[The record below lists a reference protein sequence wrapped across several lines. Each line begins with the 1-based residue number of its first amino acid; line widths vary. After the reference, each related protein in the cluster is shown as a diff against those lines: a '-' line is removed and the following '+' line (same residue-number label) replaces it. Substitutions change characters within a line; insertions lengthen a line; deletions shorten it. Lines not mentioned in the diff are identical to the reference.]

1 MSSCFKVFIKVF
13 FSFLCFFLLIFY
25 PALLCAKSKNIGT
38 ESANIDLT
46 YQTLPHRQNLAIQ
59 DIFDIDSMMSA
70 QATSLL
76 SKKFVQKL
84 QSKKIIAISD
94 IENTTQESIDIE
106 SMMIGFKQSVVE
118 KFVFTNAIASNA
130 NKADKLIKDSRTLR
144 NNAEYNQYTTK
155 EEGGLLAPD
164 YSLSGK
170 ISKRAK
176 SIGKEVRLEYAI
188 LLRLTDLAT
197 GVEVWSNI
205 AKSTKILPKN
215 VAQKYLQ
222 ESKNQKST
230 TTPNTPKTT
239 MSNSEW
245 EKAYKKCLSEDFGAC
260 QRLVDNGLANVE
272 QCDKKSCNKIGTIL
286 RNIGHLDEA
295 VEYYKRAISLGDYEG
310 YSYLSQVYYE
320 RYDNITEA
328 KAQLKQSCDKVD
340 YLDCIFLGGLH
351 SSQKDF
357 ANAKKYFE
365 ITAKQAN
372 NEIKALAYGVLAVL
386 YFDGNGV
393 PKNISKAISYLKKS
407 CDLKFA
413 ESCFWVGEIYA
424 EGKEIT
430 QNLELSKQYF
440 RKSCDLDYQKG
451 CEVYDDFI
459 KNEKKQ
465 GEFDES
471 FFDCVYDE
479 DLPACQKLI
488 DLGMASLEDCNYT
501 NCFLTGSVYYVAGH
515 LNKAI
520 LYYQKAISL
529 GDEIGYS
536 GLGNVFYKK
545 QDFHN
550 AKKNFEIACNKLN
563 NVIGADSCHNLGLLY
578 QNGEGV
584 RQDYNRAFEYYKKS
598 CELKSP
604 AGAIIWAW
612 LMILGRA

>member
-1 MSSCFKVFIKVF
+1 MSSCFKVFIKIF

-25 PALLCAKSKNIGT
+25 PALLCAKSKNLDT

-46 YQTLPHRQNLAIQ
+46 YQTLPHRQNLATQ

-70 QATSLL
+70 HATSLL

-230 TTPNTPKTT
+230 ATPNTPKTT
-239 MSNSEW
+239 ISNSEW
-245 EKAYKKCLSEDFGAC
+245 EKAYEKCLSEDFGAC

-272 QCDKKSCNKIGTIL
+272 QCDKESCNKIGTIL
-286 RNIGHLDEA
+286 RNIGRLDEA

-310 YSYLSQVYYE
+310 YRYLGILDSSFKKDFTNAKKNYEIACDKYKEKESCFLLAIMYEKNEGIPQDTQKATYYHKKACDLGSEICKSFNLLKTTLQESKQQWEDCTKYKNASACKKIIDSGFPSADKYDDKQACNDIGIIYNLAGYPKQAIPYYE
-320 RYDNITEA
+320 R
-328 KAQLKQSCDKVD
+328 
-340 YLDCIFLGGLH
+340 
-351 SSQKDF
+351 
-357 ANAKKYFE
+357 
-365 ITAKQAN
+365 
-372 NEIKALAYGVLAVL
+372 
-386 YFDGNGV
+386 
-393 PKNISKAISYLKKS
+393 
-407 CDLKFA
+407 
-413 ESCFWVGEIYA
+413 
-424 EGKEIT
+424 
-430 QNLELSKQYF
+430 
-440 RKSCDLDYQKG
+440 
-451 CEVYDDFI
+451 
-459 KNEKKQ
+459 
-465 GEFDES
+465 
-471 FFDCVYDE
+471 
-479 DLPACQKLI
+479 
-488 DLGMASLEDCNYT
+488 
-501 NCFLTGSVYYVAGH
+501 
-515 LNKAI
+515 
-520 LYYQKAISL
+520 AISL
-529 GDEIGYS
+529 GYDKAYFNL
-536 GLGNVFYKK
+536 GLLYQQNNDKEKAKK
-545 QDFHN
+545 YYQPACDKGIYEACYALSAFFIEERDFFN
-550 AKKNFEIACNKLN
+550 AKKNFEILCDKSNSSFKGDACAL
-563 NVIGADSCHNLGLLY
+563 LGTMY
-578 QNGEGV
+578 VNGEGV

-604 AGAIIWAW
+604 AGCNN
-612 LMILGRA
+612 LGVAYYFGQGVREDFSLAKQYYGKACDLGSQKACDNYKRLNLQHNH